1 MRCDARQLAQA
12 AREARLRIVGD
23 RGAQRRRQ
31 LGVARIRAARGQ
43 DAGAAQKAQHDRT
56 RPLIVVAG
64 EIVVDVVLV
73 ELVGD
78 TEVLV
83 VAGIVVVVAPVVV
96 VVRSVVVVVVVEG
109 EQVDTN
115 VTEADAAAWKPSG
128 HVACSDNMTSPVNPP
143 GTMVVAEVWPLLATS
158 E

>member
-1 MRCDARQLAQA
+1 VKGRAPVPVFAPVRADSAVEVEPSTAVIGEMVVVGGATVEPSEPTAVLA
-12 AREARLRIVGD
+12 
-23 RGAQRRRQ
+23 
-31 LGVARIRAARGQ
+31 
-43 DAGAAQKAQHDRT
+43 T
-56 RPLIVVAG
+56 VVAG
-64 EIVVDVVLV
+64 EIAIDVVLV

-83 VAGIVVVVAPVVV
+83 VAAIVVVVAPVVV
-96 VVRSVVVVVVVEG
+96 VVRSVVVVVVVED

-115 VTEADAAAWKPSG
+115 VTEVDAAAWKPSG

>member
-1 MRCDARQLAQA
+1 MTALTMLKIAEFAPMPTANVKIAMVAKAGFLLPGASQIICSWKEAKQAVLA
-12 AREARLRIVGD
+12 
-23 RGAQRRRQ
+23 
-31 LGVARIRAARGQ
+31 
-43 DAGAAQKAQHDRT
+43 T
-56 RPLIVVAG
+56 VVAG

-83 VAGIVVVVAPVVV
+83 DAAIVVVGAPVVV
-96 VVRSVVVVVVVEG
+96 VVLSVVVVVVVEG
-109 EQVDTN
+109 EQADINDTE
-115 VTEADAAAWKPSG
+115 VDAAAWKPSG

>member
-1 MRCDARQLAQA
+1 VLPLVRADSDVEVEPSTAVIGEMVVVGGPTVEPSEPTAVLA
-12 AREARLRIVGD
+12 
-23 RGAQRRRQ
+23 
-31 LGVARIRAARGQ
+31 
-43 DAGAAQKAQHDRT
+43 T
-56 RPLIVVAG
+56 VVAG

-83 VAGIVVVVAPVVV
+83 VAGLVVVVATVVV
-96 VVRSVVVVVVVEG
+96 VVRSVVVVVEG

-115 VTEADAAAWKPSG
+115 VTEVDAEAWKPSG
-128 HVACSDNMTSPVNPP
+128 HVACTDNVTSPVNPP
-143 GTMVVAEVWPLLATS
+143 GTMVVAEVWALLATS